1 MPTSE
6 KKLAAALA
14 AVEQYLE
21 EEAAANAQATFV
33 APPPTEPNQWAMHGR
48 ADLMAGRQ
56 LIQLRAFNNIR

>member
-21 EEAAANAQATFV
+21 EEAAANAQATFA
-33 APPPTEPNQWAMHGR
+33 APPPTEPNQWAMQGR

>member
-1 MPTSE
+1 MQASD

-21 EEAAANAQATFV
+21 EEAAANALATFV
-33 APPPTEPNQWAMHGR
+33 APKPTEPNQWALQGR